1 MAERRLSVNR
11 IVLIGFRGAGKTTIA
26 RQLADCLNW
35 RYISTDEQV
44 EHYAGRRIKQLVEQ
58 EGWQMF
64 RQMEHAI
71 INRVSREQQ
80 AVIDCGGGVVE
91 DPENMRLLSR
101 SSLIVWVDADIS
113 DLYQRLK
120 SQNDRPLLSEQDLKS
135 DIDLHY
141 RDRESL
147 YGHYGQIYVNT
158 SRESTEAICQ
168 KILQTQEK

>member
-1 MAERRLSVNR
+1 MAERQLSVNR

-26 RQLADCLNW
+26 RQLANCLNW

-44 EHYAGRRIKQLVEQ
+44 EHFAGKDINQLVEQ

-64 RQMEHAI
+64 RQIEHAI
-71 INRVSREQQ
+71 VNRLSREQQ

-91 DPENMRLLSR
+91 DPENMRVLSR

-113 DLYQRLK
+113 DLYQRLQK
-120 SQNDRPLLSEQDLKS
+120 QNNRPLLSEQDLKS

-158 SRESTEAICQ
+158 SRETTETICK
-168 KILQTQEK
+168 KILQTREK